1 MIMREYREGDF
12 PELEQLWRETG
23 VFRPERGDTSD
34 TIIQCIRQGGT
45 LLVLEDEVQKRIV
58 GSSWL
63 TWDGRRVHMQY
74 FAVRPS
80 RQGNG
85 YGRQLAQA
93 SIDFARSLEAPI
105 KLEVHHNNIQAI
117 QLYENMG
124 FKVLHGYEVYIH
136 FTE

>member
-1 MIMREYREGDF
+1 MNMREYREGDF
-12 PELEQLWRETG
+12 QELEQLWRETG

-34 TIIQCIRQGGT
+34 TIIQCNRQGGT
-45 LLVLEDEVQKRIV
+45 LLILEDEVNKRIV

-74 FAVRPS
+74 FAVLPS
-80 RQGNG
+80 LQGNG

-93 SIDFARSLEAPI
+93 SMDFARSLKAPI

-124 FKVLHGYEVYIH
+124 FKVLNGYEVYIH
-136 FTE
+136 YTE

>member
-1 MIMREYREGDF
+1 MIMREYRQGDF
-12 PELEQLWRETG
+12 QELEKLWRETG

-34 TIIQCIRQGGT
+34 TIIQCNRMGGT
-45 LLVLEDEVQKRIV
+45 LLILEDEVNKRIV

-74 FAVRPS
+74 FAVLPAL
-80 RQGNG
+80 QGNG
-85 YGRQLAQA
+85 YGRQLALA
-93 SIDFARSLEAPI
+93 SMDFARSLKAPI

-136 FTE
+136 YAE